1 MKRIF
6 QIALIYTISAF
17 QIAIFAQRIDKSF
30 KDADFHIR
38 FDSTKYCFSTKY
50 SFSTK
55 YQFNVDDFIYFA
67 KTNKEGKFND
77 VNFSLYKNLNQ
88 QQLQQM
94 DSVFRLKRDTVL
106 TYLVNDS
113 TLKEGKKNF
122 KIQVSF
128 GGSFYISKEQTNIDL
143 TDSITS
149 LIKNN
154 TSSKPVELQI
164 TIYLPIKNTSKKT
177 IYCTRELEAWHDN
190 KHFRNNHR
198 YKGDFFET
206 IPPGKTYQMP
216 IFLGMH
222 SRYSFFCY
230 GSFII
235 FSDDFCEI
243 NTLNVISKYE
253 YD

>member
-1 MKRIF
+1 
-6 QIALIYTISAF
+6 
-17 QIAIFAQRIDKSF
+17 
-30 KDADFHIR
+30 
-38 FDSTKYCFSTKY
+38 
-50 SFSTK
+50 
-55 YQFNVDDFIYFA
+55 
-67 KTNKEGKFND
+67 
-77 VNFSLYKNLNQ
+77 
-88 QQLQQM
+88 
-94 DSVFRLKRDTVL
+94 L

-198 YKGDFFET
+198 YKGDYFET

-216 IFLGMH
+216 I
-222 SRYSFFCY
+222 
-230 GSFII
+230 
-235 FSDDFCEI
+235 
-243 NTLNVISKYE
+243 
-253 YD
+253 